1 MNRPMVIGPAAA
13 ILRGEPNRTLLHHA
27 TFRPDIEGLRGVSV
41 IAVVLYHAFPTA
53 VPGGFVGVDV
63 FFVIS
68 GFLITQ
74 LLLRELEATGGIDLV
89 EFWARRIRRILPAA
103 TFVLCA
109 VALIAL
115 CTPSID
121 GRLLGRHIIAAAL
134 FYYNWRQPA
143 EGVDYLALDDRDN
156 PLLHYWSLA
165 VEEQFYLVWPVLL
178 LALASFAAAKRD
190 SRRVV
195 FAITALLAMMSF
207 GIALHLTWSAP
218 SFAFFGTTSR
228 AWQLLAGAL
237 VAMAA
242 TRLPRA
248 PASMLVAASGAAL
261 LASFYCISDATPYP
275 GLAALVPT
283 AAAATLLYCGAHVT
297 NATAWLAW
305 PSLRLVGRVSF
316 SWYLWHWP
324 LIVLLGTT
332 PLGLCAA
339 IALSFLAAV
348 ATYHLIEQPARVSL
362 VLRQSPYATYRFGA
376 LLLAVGVGAGFGMK
390 HLAPDGVHIGGGV
403 FVSATSIKW
412 DRPAIFKDRC
422 LLRHDDVAYGACAYG
437 AAGGGQTVVLFGD
450 SHAGN
455 WFSGLEQ
462 AAGTLGWRLLVRVK
476 AACHPVEA
484 VQMRIDGR
492 EREYGE
498 CAAWRRNVLQEL
510 ATIKPSLIV
519 VASSVHSFPAAS
531 EHTVLERLS
540 AIAPTIAMRDTP
552 GLPLTTAA
560 CLRRASN
567 PSDCTWRLSR
577 LLSPHSYPKTRPADL
592 PSGVR
597 IVDLN
602 HRVCPQDRCSAV
614 TGGHVLMFDD
624 HHFSNSFSVTLADEF
639 EMLLRDAKAMPTSSI
654 STSALPAR

>member
-1 MNRPMVIGPAAA
+1 MNSPIVIGPAAA
-13 ILRGEPNRTLLHHA
+13 ILHGETARSLIHRA

-41 IAVVLYHAFPTA
+41 VAVVLYHAFPTA

-115 CTPSID
+115 GTLSVD

-134 FYYNWRQPA
+134 FYYNWRQA
-143 EGVDYLALDDRDN
+143 AQGVDYLALDDRDN

-165 VEEQFYLVWPVLL
+165 VEEQFYLMWPVLL
-178 LALASFAAAKRD
+178 LAFASFAAAKRD

-195 FAITALLAMMSF
+195 LAFTALLAMMSF

-242 TRLPRA
+242 MRLSRT
-248 PASMLVAASGAAL
+248 PASMLVVVSGAAL

-297 NATAWLAW
+297 NATAWLTW
-305 PSLRLVGRVSF
+305 PSLRLAGRVSF

-324 LIVLLGTT
+324 LIVLIGTT
-332 PLGLCAA
+332 PLGVCAA

-348 ATYHLIEQPARVSL
+348 ATYHLVEQPARLSL
-362 VLRQSPYATYRFGA
+362 LLRQSQRATYLFGA
-376 LLLAVGVGAGFGMK
+376 LLLVLAVGTGFGMK
-390 HLAPDGVHIGGGV
+390 HLAPDDVHIGGGV
-403 FVSATSIKW
+403 FLSRTSIKW
-412 DRPAIFKDRC
+412 DRPAIYKDRC

-437 AAGGGQTVVLFGD
+437 APAGRKTVVLFGD
-450 SHAGN
+450 LHAGN
-455 WFSGLEQ
+455 WFSGLDK
-462 AAGTLGWRLLVRVK
+462 AAGTLGWRLLVRVQGGLSSGGGRSD
-476 AACHPVEA
+476 AYRRSGT
-484 VQMRIDGR
+484 RI
-492 EREYGE
+492 
-498 CAAWRRNVLQEL
+498 WRMCRL
-510 ATIKPSLIV
+510 APQ
-519 VASSVHSFPAAS
+519 
-531 EHTVLERLS
+531 
-540 AIAPTIAMRDTP
+540 
-552 GLPLTTAA
+552 
-560 CLRRASN
+560 
-567 PSDCTWRLSR
+567 
-577 LLSPHSYPKTRPADL
+577 RPART
-592 PSGVR
+592 S
-597 IVDLN
+597 
-602 HRVCPQDRCSAV
+602 DRKTVAHC
-614 TGGHVLMFDD
+614 GGRFG
-624 HHFSNSFSVTLADEF
+624 A
-639 EMLLRDAKAMPTSSI
+639 
-654 STSALPAR
+654 